1 MKGLKYVIL
10 ITHRELEGQYLDFFK
25 SKNCARVIS
34 KFCRG
39 TATDN
44 LLNVL
49 SLERTE
55 KVMLQAFIRES
66 DYKEIYHDLNTKTDL
81 TYSGN
86 GIAIFLETGAIGGES
101 AKQYLVGDEPI
112 TVKEEKQMDKTNNYS
127 LIVAIA
133 DKGNTDLIMDSARN
147 AGATGGTVLK
157 AKGTG
162 TDKAKF
168 FGVSISEEKE
178 MVYIVCRRTERDAI
192 MTAIMQNAGCN
203 TQAHGVVFSL
213 PVESVLGIKAFED

>member
-1 MKGLKYVIL
+1 MKGLKFVIL
-10 ITHRELEGQYLDFFK
+10 ITHRELEGQYTDFFK
-25 SKNCARVIS
+25 SKNCSFIAS

-55 KVMLQAFIRES
+55 KVMLQTFIRES

-86 GIAIFLETGAIGGES
+86 GIAIFLPTGAIGGES
-101 AKQYLVGDEPI
+101 AKQYLVGDSPVTFMEGNEME
-112 TVKEEKQMDKTNNYS
+112 KEIKYS

-147 AGATGGTVLK
+147 AGATGGTVFK

-178 MVYIVCRRTERDAI
+178 MVYIVTKNDMRDAI
-192 MTAIMQNAGCN
+192 MTAIMENAGYN
-203 TQAHGVVFSL
+203 TDAHGVVFSL
-213 PVESVLGIKAFED
+213 PVESVLGIRAFEE

>member
-10 ITHRELEGQYLDFFK
+10 ITHRELEGQYIDFFK
-25 SKNCARVIS
+25 SKNCTSIMS
-34 KFCRG
+34 KFCLG
-39 TATDN
+39 TATDS
-44 LLNVL
+44 LLNLL

-55 KVMLQAFIRES
+55 KVILQTFIRES

-86 GIAIFLETGAIGGES
+86 GIAIFLPTGAIGGES
-101 AKQYLVGDEPI
+101 AKQYLVGENPV
-112 TVKEEKQMDKTNNYS
+112 TVMEDTNVEKEIKYS

-133 DKGNTDLIMDSARN
+133 DKGNTDIIMDSARN

-162 TDKAKF
+162 TEKAKF

-178 MVYIVCRRTERDAI
+178 MVYIVARNTDRDRI
-192 MTAIMQNAGCN
+192 MTAIMENAGYN
-203 TQAHGVVFSL
+203 TEAHGVVFSL

>member
-1 MKGLKYVIL
+1 MKGLKFVIL
-10 ITHRELEGQYLDFFK
+10 ITHREQEGQYIDFLK
-25 SKNCARVIS
+25 EKNCTYITS
-34 KFCRG
+34 KFCLG
-39 TATDN
+39 TATDG
-44 LLNVL
+44 LLNML

-55 KVMLQAFIRES
+55 KVMLMAHVRES
-66 DYKEIYHDLNTKTDL
+66 DLKEICYDLNNKTDL

-86 GIAIFLETGAIGGES
+86 GIAIFMPTGAIGGES
-101 AKQYLVGDEPI
+101 AKNYLVGESPI
-112 TVKEEKQMDKTNNYS
+112 ETEETNVEKEIKYS
-127 LIVAIA
+127 LIIAIA
-133 DKGNTDLIMDSARN
+133 DKGNTDIIMDSARN

-178 MVYIVCRRTERDAI
+178 MVYIVAKNEQRDAI
-192 MTAIMQNAGCN
+192 MTAIMENAGYN
-203 TQAHGVVFSL
+203 TEAHGVVFSL